1 MKSLIATTFAISS
14 LSVALTGC
22 STVQNLFKSDS
33 VKPNAL
39 PQVQVSQHLQNLFNT
54 STKATP
60 KADPLRFQMVRSDN
74 DYFTVGSD
82 GEVLAWQNGRKLWNV
97 RPSKS
102 LSSGITVADDV
113 AVVGN
118 HKGQL
123 FGLNRK
129 TGATIWQNQL
139 GGAILAPSAMVQQ
152 RVITVANDA
161 TVYAHDAASGQRL
174 WTFDLPNVSFSV
186 RGYAQPIAI
195 DTRTVVVATANGYVY
210 ALDSITGVPVWQQ
223 RVAVE
228 SGRGDMARLIDIDG
242 QPQVIAGKLVTVSY
256 QGQVTV
262 MDIAT
267 QRVEWT
273 QDASSLN
280 SAAVDSNAVYIT
292 TADGHIKAYA
302 MSDGHS
308 LWDNDQ
314 LLNRQL
320 SNPAR
325 LGNALV
331 VGDYEGIL
339 HLIDPTTGHLVGREK
354 TRGAVRT
361 LRVED
366 NQLWVS
372 TTTGQYSVWQAR

>member
-14 LSVALTGC
+14 LTLALTGC
-22 STVQNLFKSDS
+22 STVQKLFKSDD

-39 PQVQVSQHLQNLFNT
+39 PNVQVSQHLQNLYNA

-60 KADPLRFQMVRSDN
+60 KTDPLRFQMVRSDN
-74 DYFTVGSD
+74 VYFIAGSD
-82 GEVLAWQNGRKLWNV
+82 GEVSANQNGRKLWNV

-102 LSSGITVADDV
+102 LSSGITVADGV

-118 HKGQL
+118 PQGQL
-123 FGLNRK
+123 FGLDRK
-129 TGATIWQNQL
+129 TGATLWQKQL
-139 GGAILAPSAMVQQ
+139 GGSILAPSAIVQQ
-152 RVITVANDA
+152 RVISVANDG
-161 TVYAHDAASGQRL
+161 TVYAHDATSGQRL

-186 RGYAQPIAI
+186 RGYAQPIVI
-195 DTRTVVVATANGYVY
+195 DSRTVVVATANGYVY
-210 ALDSITGVPVWQQ
+210 ALDSITGVPLWQQ

-242 QPQVIAGKLVTVSY
+242 QPQVIDGKLITVSY

-262 MDIAT
+262 MDIAS
-267 QRVEWT
+267 QKVQWS

-280 SAAVDSNAVYIT
+280 SAAVDSNAVYVAT
-292 TADGHIKAYA
+292 TDGHVKAYA
-302 MSDGHS
+302 LDDGHA

-314 LLNRQL
+314 LLNRHL

-325 LGNALV
+325 IGDDLV
-331 VGDYEGIL
+331 VGDYEGVL
-339 HLIDPTTGHLVGREK
+339 HLIDPTNGHLVGREK